1 MNEKTKADWRNVM
14 LTQYSI
20 FGTIAGLE
28 VTSLS
33 IFAALT
39 KGSFILVEKILFTS
53 VALFLFLEVGVI
65 LWMINQ
71 ERKVAWYEATRKGDD
86 MLSFKTNETY
96 FRSSLIIVMNM
107 TWMMILLLFVIHIWW
122 GKI

>member
-1 MNEKTKADWRNVM
+1 MDKKADWRKVM

-28 VTSLS
+28 VASLS

-39 KGSFILVEKILFTS
+39 RNSFILAEKILFTS
-53 VALFLFLEVGVI
+53 VAVFLFVEVGAI

-71 ERKVAWYEATRKGDD
+71 ERKVAWHEATGKGDD
-86 MLSFKTNETY
+86 MLSFRTIETY
-96 FRSSLIIVMNM
+96 FRSGLIIVMNL
-107 TWMMILLLFVIHIWW
+107 TWITILLLFVVHIWW
-122 GKI
+122 GIV